1 MLAFSYNDP
10 NLTNTLEVFSR
21 IPDVLKNSGYTQ
33 KELDQHIITAY
44 ADYTTPKGEITFV
57 LEGIQNYLLGK
68 TIQDQKNEYMELKS
82 VKLEDLPIL
91 GNNSPR
97 RFKRLKLP
105 FTVFPDTIQEH
116 AELFETITDIR

>member
-91 GNNSPR
+91 GEQLAKAFQASQI
-97 RFKRLKLP
+97 
-105 FTVFPDTIQEH
+105 TVYGFPDTIQEH